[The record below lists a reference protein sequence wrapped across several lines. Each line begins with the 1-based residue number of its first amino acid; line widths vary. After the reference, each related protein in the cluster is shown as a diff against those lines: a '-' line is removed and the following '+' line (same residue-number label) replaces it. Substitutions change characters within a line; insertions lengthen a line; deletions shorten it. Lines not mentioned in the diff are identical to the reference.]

1 MKKFFLFCLVTF
13 FILSGSHAQG
23 VTLLN
28 NNNSLFVEFPLSNG
42 KTIIVSDI
50 DSSLWATNA
59 TPGGTIQ
66 ISPDIKFEESGGL
79 LSGKLVFRGS
89 RPSTGSELYM
99 TDGTP
104 GGTSLI
110 SDVYAGPL
118 SSDPSD
124 FATLNGFVYFS
135 ARTAL
140 QGREIWKTNGT
151 TTSIL
156 QDIVPGIDSSNRM
169 DEYNMFSNGAYLL
182 FAARI
187 PGSGVEL
194 WKSDGTT
201 TVMLKEINTGNANA
215 DSSNPREFYAL
226 NSVVLFAATDAT
238 HGEEIWRTD
247 GTPGGTSMLKDINT
261 GTDSSTYFN
270 VMIAPGFFFPSS
282 IFQGFHTFNNRA
294 YFNAS
299 DGASTGEI
307 WSTDGSVGNATLL
320 KDVVPGTSIPS
331 ITVLNAINVPGKF
344 MFPVNNPTT
353 PALWE
358 SDGSTVNTKVFKSFS
373 TNGSGQ
379 FVFILLPYSFN
390 FTTGTLTFPL
400 FQGNKFFF
408 GAPTAA
414 AGEELWISDGTLGG
428 TSMVKDINPGTGSGF
443 SLSGAYVYTT
453 AALFFVGNDGAS
465 GNELWKSDGTVSP
478 TGTSRVADIN
488 PLANDADPQLPI
500 FLCNGKV
507 IFSADDGNDLIN
519 NPANTDLYVVN
530 GTFTA
535 LPIQLADFTVT
546 ATTND
551 ALLQWSTSQETN
563 SKNFT
568 IQRSY
573 DARNFENI
581 GTMQAAGT
589 SANSKAYSFTDIE
602 IMNSGKSE
610 VYYRLLS
617 TDLDGKIA
625 YSKVILLKLKPNSGW
640 IVRVVSNPVKGN
652 VNVLLQGITGN
663 VRLSIQDISGK
674 TVFSNSYQNI
684 NGQIT
689 LNSNL
694 QSGAYLLVA
703 ENNKERKVTKFIK

>member
-1 MKKFFLFCLVTF
+1 MKKNFLFCLVTF
-13 FILSGSHAQG
+13 FIISGSHAQG
-23 VTLLN
+23 VTQLN

-42 KTIIVSDI
+42 KTIIVSNI

-99 TDGTP
+99 TDGTA

-110 SDVYAGPL
+110 SDVYAGPN
-118 SSDPSD
+118 SSNPSD
-124 FATLNGFVYFS
+124 FATLNGFVFFS
-135 ARTAL
+135 ATTAL

-156 QDIVPGIDSSNRM
+156 LDIVPGIDSSNRM
-169 DEYNMFSNGAYLL
+169 DEYNMFSNGTYLL
-182 FAARI
+182 FAARV

-201 TVMLKEINTGNANA
+201 TAMLKEINTGNANA

-226 NSVVLFAATDAT
+226 NSVVLFAANDGA
-238 HGEEIWRTD
+238 HGEEMWRTD
-247 GTPGGTSMLKDINT
+247 GTPGGTSMLKDIDV
-261 GTDSSTYFN
+261 GTDSSTYAQ
-270 VMIAPGFFFPSS
+270 VMISPGFFFPYQ

-307 WSTDGSVGNATLL
+307 WSTDGSAGNATLL
-320 KDVVPGTSIPS
+320 KDVVPGNSIPS

-344 MFPVNNPTT
+344 MFPINNTVSHE
-353 PALWE
+353 LWE

-373 TNGSGQ
+373 TNGTGQ

-390 FTTGTLTFPL
+390 FTTNTLTFPL

-428 TSMVKDINPGTGSGF
+428 TAMVKDINPGAGSGF
-443 SLSGAYVYTT
+443 NLSGAYVYTT
-453 AALFFVGNDGAS
+453 SYLFFPGNDGAS
-465 GNELWKSDGTVSP
+465 GNELWKSDGTISP

-507 IFSADDGNDLIN
+507 IFSADNGDDLIN
-519 NPANTDLYVVN
+519 DPVNTDLYVVN

-535 LPIQLADFTVT
+535 LPIQLTDFTVT
-546 ATTND
+546 AAGPD
-551 ALLQWSTSQETN
+551 ALLQWSTLQELNTKEF
-563 SKNFT
+563 S

-573 DARNFENI
+573 DALNFVDV
-581 GTMQAAGT
+581 GTVAAAGT
-589 SANSKAYSFTDIE
+589 SSNKHIYSFTDPGIV
-602 IMNSGKSE
+602 NSGKAE
-610 VYYRLLS
+610 VYYRLVS
-617 TDLDGKIA
+617 SDVDGKKA
-625 YSKVILLKLKPNSGW
+625 SSKVILLKLKASTGW
-640 IVRVVSNPVKGN
+640 KVRMLENPVKQYVNLLLSGITSNIKLSIRDINGKAVYSGTFQN
-652 VNVLLQGITGN
+652 VNGELMLPA
-663 VRLSIQDISGK
+663 
-674 TVFSNSYQNI
+674 
-684 NGQIT
+684 
-689 LNSNL
+689 NL
-694 QSGAYLLVA
+694 HHGTYVLVA
-703 ENNKERKVTKFIK
+703 ENNNERKVIKFIK